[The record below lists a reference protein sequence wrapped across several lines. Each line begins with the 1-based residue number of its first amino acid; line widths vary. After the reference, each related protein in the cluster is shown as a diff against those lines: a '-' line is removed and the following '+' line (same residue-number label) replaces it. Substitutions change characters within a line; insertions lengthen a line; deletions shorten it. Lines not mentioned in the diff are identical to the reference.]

1 MMDAPLSVGVTLEQ
15 ALKEFQAGNYRG
27 MVELVLPL
35 LRAKEKL
42 SLEEECF
49 VVGC

>member
-1 MMDAPLSVGVTLEQ
+1 MDAPLSVGEAIRRAAGMGL
-15 ALKEFQAGNYRG
+15 AGNYRG